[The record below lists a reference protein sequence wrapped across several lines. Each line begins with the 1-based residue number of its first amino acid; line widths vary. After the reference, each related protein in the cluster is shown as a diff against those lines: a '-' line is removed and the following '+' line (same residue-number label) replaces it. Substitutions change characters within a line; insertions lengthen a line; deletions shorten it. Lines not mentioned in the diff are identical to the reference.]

1 MLKFK
6 HFILIFLSPLVSIG
20 QSNSSFSIEETDIL
34 IQKGILLLNQDLNQS
49 DSLSNIAYYSAIALE
64 NDSLIAKS
72 HSFLAYVAYYKG
84 DYKASAAYYNKALS
98 SDYFKNKLDRRQA
111 LLNNLGVNYEFQNNY
126 AEAKEAYQGSLRIA
140 EELGDSLSIYQ
151 SYINIG
157 FLNSI
162 LYNFGDAERYL
173 LSALDFFQRQNSE
186 IYEALCLRNLAN
198 LYSLEKREEE
208 SIKYYILAINKI
220 LEFGNEFD
228 ALETQ
233 IDFNWTLLNFKRYTL
248 VKVNQDKIRS
258 IIDKGEASP
267 PITAN
272 FLLIDGFYFLDYEKD
287 LKKAEIALNKSFV
300 LFKNQ
305 GNLRQLSQVVEGRL
319 ILYALRGDFTQH
331 RELVS
336 EFLEQLR
343 VAYLNSSTDEI
354 KTLEDIHELN
364 IQSTLIDQLNSKIVS
379 NKKLSSAGLIFLI
392 FSFGLILWILIKYI
406 RLNQKYEKIILKN
419 IELTELIKLIKN
431 SQQSND
437 NGVRVLATK
446 QQDVN
451 SHHDSLDEQL
461 DQKVNAFEKEYD
473 EQLFSKIDKLF
484 CEGQLYLKADLK
496 IADLVD
502 ELLVSEKEISRA
514 ISSMTGKRFSSYIN
528 EFRIQKAK
536 ELLSS
541 QHKILIKEVG
551 FKSGFSSQP
560 QFQRKFKELSGLT
573 PEQFRHVLE
582 HQKTNGNS

>member
-6 HFILIFLSPLVSIG
+6 YFLLIFLSPLVSIG
-20 QSNSSFSIEETDIL
+20 QSNSGSSIEETDIL
-34 IQKGILLLNQDLNQS
+34 IQKGISLLNQDLNQS
-49 DSLSNIAYYSAIALE
+49 DSLSNIAYYNAIALE

-72 HSFLAYVAYYKG
+72 HSFMAYVAYYKG
-84 DYKASAAYYNKALS
+84 DYKTSIEYYNKALG

-162 LYNFGDAERYL
+162 LYNFRDAEKYL
-173 LSALDFFQRQNSE
+173 LSALDFFHRQNSKT
-186 IYEALCLRNLAN
+186 YEALCLRNLAN

-233 IDFNWTLLNFKRYTL
+233 IDFNWTLLNLERYTL

-258 IIDKGEASP
+258 IIDKGKASP

-272 FLLIDGFYFLDYEKD
+272 FHLIEGFYFLDSEKD
-287 LKKAEIALNKSFV
+287 LKKAEIALNKAFI

-305 GNLRQLSQVVEGRL
+305 GNLRQLSQVIEGRM

-343 VAYLNSSTDEI
+343 VTYLNSSTDEI
-354 KTLEDIHELN
+354 KTLEDIHQLN
-364 IQSTLIDQLNSKIVS
+364 IQALLIDQLNSKIAFNRTLIIVGIILLI
-379 NKKLSSAGLIFLI
+379 LSSGFIFLI
-392 FSFGLILWILIKYI
+392 SRKYM
-406 RLNQKYEKIILKN
+406 RLNQRNEKTNLKN
-419 IELTELIKLIKN
+419 IELIELIKLIKS
-431 SQQSND
+431 SQK
-437 NGVRVLATK
+437 NGDSGIKLLAEEV
-446 QQDVN
+446 QEEYSMQG
-451 SHHDSLDEQL
+451 SMDENL
-461 DQKVNAFEKEYD
+461 DQKINAFEKEYD
-473 EQLFSKIDKLF
+473 ELLFDKINKMF
-484 CEGQLYLKADLK
+484 IEGQLFLKADLK
-496 IADLVD
+496 VADLAE
-502 ELLVSEKEISRA
+502 ELFVSEKEISRA

-536 ELLSS
+536 ELLAS

-560 QFQRKFKELSGLT
+560 QFQRKFKELSGMT
-573 PEQFRHVLE
+573 PEQFRHVSE
-582 HQKTNGNS
+582 YQKTNGNS

>member
-6 HFILIFLSPLVSIG
+6 HFLLIFLSPLVSIG
-20 QSNSSFSIEETDIL
+20 QSNTGSSIEETDIL
-34 IQKGILLLNQDLNQS
+34 IQNGISLLNQDLNQA
-49 DSLSNIAYYSAIALE
+49 DSLSNIAYYNAIALD

-72 HSFLAYVAYYKG
+72 HSFMAYVAYYKG
-84 DYKASAAYYNKALS
+84 DYKTSIEYYNKALD

-111 LLNNLGVNYEFQNNY
+111 FLNNLGVNYEFQNNY
-126 AEAKEAYQGSLRIA
+126 AEAKEAYQGSIRIA

-162 LYNFGDAERYL
+162 LNNFRDAERYL
-173 LSALDFFQRQNSE
+173 LSALDFFHRKNSKT
-186 IYEALCLRNLAN
+186 YEALCLRNLAN

-220 LEFGNEFD
+220 LEFGSEFD

-248 VKVNQDKIRS
+248 VKVNQDKVRS

-272 FLLIDGFYFLDYEKD
+272 FHLIEGFYFLDSEKD
-287 LKKAEIALNKSFV
+287 LKKAEIALNKAFV

-305 GNLRQLSQVVEGRL
+305 GNLRQLSQVIEGRM

-331 RELVS
+331 RDLVS

-343 VAYLNSSTDEI
+343 LTYLNSSTNEI
-354 KTLEDIHELN
+354 KTLEDIHQLN
-364 IQSTLIDQLNSKIVS
+364 IQALLIDQLNSKIAS
-379 NKKLSSAGLIFLI
+379 NKKLSAAGIILLILSFGFIFLI
-392 FSFGLILWILIKYI
+392 LRKYM
-406 RLNQKYEKIILKN
+406 RLNQRNEKTNLKN
-419 IELTELIKLIKN
+419 IELTKLVKLIKN
-431 SQQSND
+431 SQQNTENVFKPFKND
-437 NGVRVLATK
+437 LEREYPVQENVAEELV
-446 QQDVN
+446 
-451 SHHDSLDEQL
+451 
-461 DQKVNAFEKEYD
+461 QKINDFEKEYD
-473 EQLFSKIDKLF
+473 EQLYSKIDKIF
-484 CEGQLYLKADLK
+484 REDKLYLKADLK

-528 EFRIQKAK
+528 EFRIQRAK

-541 QHKILIKEVG
+541 KHKILIKEVG

-573 PEQFRHVLE
+573 PEQFRHVSE
-582 HQKTNGNS
+582 HQKANGNS

>member
-6 HFILIFLSPLVSIG
+6 HFLLIFLSPLVSIG
-20 QSNSSFSIEETDIL
+20 QSNTGSSIEETDIL
-34 IQKGILLLNQDLNQS
+34 IQNGISLLNQDLNQA
-49 DSLSNIAYYSAIALE
+49 DSLSNIAYYNAIALE

-72 HSFLAYVAYYKG
+72 HSFMAYVAYYKG
-84 DYKASAAYYNKALS
+84 DYKTSIEYYNKALD

-111 LLNNLGVNYEFQNNY
+111 FLNNLGVNYEFQNNY
-126 AEAKEAYQGSLRIA
+126 AEAKEAYQGSIRIA

-162 LYNFGDAERYL
+162 LNNFRDAERYL
-173 LSALDFFQRQNSE
+173 LSALDFFHRKNSKT
-186 IYEALCLRNLAN
+186 YEALCLRNLAN

-220 LEFGNEFD
+220 LEFGSEFD

-248 VKVNQDKIRS
+248 VKVNQDKVRS

-272 FLLIDGFYFLDYEKD
+272 FHLIEGFYFLDSEKD
-287 LKKAEIALNKSFV
+287 LKKAEIALNKAFV

-305 GNLRQLSQVVEGRL
+305 GNLRQLSQVIEGRM

-343 VAYLNSSTDEI
+343 LTYLNSSTNEI
-354 KTLEDIHELN
+354 KTLEDIHQLN
-364 IQSTLIDQLNSKIVS
+364 IQALLIDQLNSKIAS
-379 NKKLSSAGLIFLI
+379 NKKLSAAGIILLILSFGFIFLI
-392 FSFGLILWILIKYI
+392 LRKYM
-406 RLNQKYEKIILKN
+406 RLNQRNEKTNLKN
-419 IELTELIKLIKN
+419 IELTKLVKLIKN
-431 SQQSND
+431 SQQNTENVFKPFKND
-437 NGVRVLATK
+437 LEREYPVQENVAEELV
-446 QQDVN
+446 
-451 SHHDSLDEQL
+451 
-461 DQKVNAFEKEYD
+461 QKINDFEKEYD
-473 EQLFSKIDKLF
+473 EQLYSKIDKIF
-484 CEGQLYLKADLK
+484 REDKLYLKADLK
-496 IADLVD
+496 IAELVD

-528 EFRIQKAK
+528 EFRIQRAK

-573 PEQFRHVLE
+573 PEQFRHVSE